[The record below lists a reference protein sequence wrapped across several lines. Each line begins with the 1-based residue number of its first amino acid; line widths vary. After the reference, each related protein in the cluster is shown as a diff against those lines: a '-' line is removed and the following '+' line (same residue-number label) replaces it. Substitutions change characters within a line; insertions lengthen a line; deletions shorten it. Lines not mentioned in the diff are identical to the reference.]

1 MLCFCLF
8 QFFNNFTVHPMAKLN
23 LQNYLVCLYM
33 AEGKHLLKINE
44 YALSNLTQTPP
55 LNTLIGPI
63 LSTINAEYFVKK
75 FLI

>member
-1 MLCFCLF
+1 
-8 QFFNNFTVHPMAKLN
+8 MAAIRK
-23 LQNYLVCLYM
+23 
-33 AEGKHLLKINE
+33 EGKHLLKINE